1 MKLALL
7 FSLLI
12 SFSAFADCNR
22 EAQFVGTVKNL
33 KTYSTH
39 FTFQV
44 QLGRWFQP
52 SGVCPMW
59 EHELEEAVVK
69 IEGIPAITD
78 GDEISGVMVFDVN
91 AGEYKID

>member
-7 FSLLI
+7 FSLLF
-12 SFSAFADCNR
+12 SVSAFANCNR

-33 KTYSTH
+33 KTYSTY

-59 EHELEEAVVK
+59 ENELEEAVVA
-69 IEGIPAITD
+69 IEGVPAIRN
-78 GDEISGVMVFDVN
+78 GDEVSGVMVYDVTT
-91 AGEYKID
+91 GEYKID